1 MEHAAQTSKAPVQP
15 SPASAGR
22 HHATKREIVL
32 AVVAALALA
41 AAVWGFAL
49 YSTALVPATA
59 AARVNDSYLDEGRV
73 ASRIAQYRS
82 AYHLEDDADFASA
95 LLAQNLN
102 VDTFRQSTINQL
114 VLSDLIDQRAEELG
128 VVFTDED
135 AQAQVDAM
143 KRSLAFDDDEVWAE
157 TLAGYGMSADSL
169 RLQYLANLKQQA
181 VCEADI
187 ARRAPTDAEVLAY
200 TQTYLAT
207 TTQKHASRILF
218 TGDDALARTQECYE
232 LLLAAKGEDE
242 GISAEAFAAM
252 AREYSD
258 EEGVGATGG
267 ACAWSGSVVLSED
280 VTTLLESLAIGSFSA
295 PQSAEADGAL
305 EIIYCDEEYAFPAT
319 DAIVL
324 HDVPASLRELIEAA
338 TADAL
343 WSLDR
348 DAYLAALLMDAQV
361 TYYPIPKDAAYA
373 VSMALASSW

>member
-1 MEHAAQTSKAPVQP
+1 
-15 SPASAGR
+15 
-22 HHATKREIVL
+22 VL
-32 AVVAALALA
+32 AVVAVLALA

-49 YSTALVPATA
+49 YNAALVPANA
-59 AARVNDSYLDEGRV
+59 AAKVNNSYLDEERV
-73 ASRIAQYRS
+73 AGRIAQYRS

-128 VVFTDED
+128 IVFTDED
-135 AQAQVDAM
+135 AQVQVDAM
-143 KRSLAFDDDEVWAE
+143 KRSLAFDDDEIWAE

-181 VCEADI
+181 VCEADV
-187 ARRAPTDAEVLAY
+187 ARREPVEAEVLAY

-218 TGDDALARTQECYE
+218 TGEDALARAQECYE
-232 LLLAAKGEDE
+232 LLLEAEGEDE
-242 GISAEAFAAM
+242 GISAEAFAAFV
-252 AREYSD
+252 REYSD
-258 EEGVGATGG
+258 EEDVEATGG
-267 ACAWSGSVVLSED
+267 AFAWSGSVVLSED
-280 VTTLLESLAIGSFSA
+280 VTTLLESLAVGSFSA

-305 EIIYCDEEYAFPAT
+305 EIIYCDEEYAFPAA

-324 HDVPASLRELIEAA
+324 RNVPTSLRELIEAA

-348 DAYLAALLMDAQV
+348 DAYLAALLMDAQI

-373 VSMALASSW
+373 VSMALASSL